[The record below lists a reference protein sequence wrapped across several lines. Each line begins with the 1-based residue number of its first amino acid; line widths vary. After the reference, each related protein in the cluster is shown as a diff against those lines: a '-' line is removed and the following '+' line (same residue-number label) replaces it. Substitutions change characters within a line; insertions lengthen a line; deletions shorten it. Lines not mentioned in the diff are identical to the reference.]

1 MVTREEEGLR
11 KQASGEIV
19 SEMKN
24 MQRLSELCGVPN
36 KTVILNNDKISL
48 VKLGPKL
55 TIICIW
61 QQRHIFGTSF
71 FFFREGLL

>member
-36 KTVILNNDKISL
+36 KTVSLNNDKISL
-48 VKLGPKL
+48 VKLD
-55 TIICIW
+55 
-61 QQRHIFGTSF
+61 QN
-71 FFFREGLL
+71 